1 MDGPGSGDTPVVA
14 VSYSGG
20 RVNVFRASIGGMTLP
35 NQRSQVSC
43 ILPARHLAMLS
54 TTRIC
59 SEKKGGG
66 ASMNEQPEHLP
77 LLHQIVADGQI
88 IYQGENWVQAFLN
101 AGRNPAYG
109 EIVHLTNGEPGA
121 QMGPVLIPR
130 WSERKTHC

>member
-1 MDGPGSGDTPVVA
+1 
-14 VSYSGG
+14 
-20 RVNVFRASIGGMTLP
+20 
-35 NQRSQVSC
+35 
-43 ILPARHLAMLS
+43 
-54 TTRIC
+54 
-59 SEKKGGG
+59 
-66 ASMNEQPEHLP
+66 MNEQPEHLP